1 MEQSERDEERAA
13 PDDAAGTPVEG
24 VEPGR
29 APTPEEV
36 EAWRQGAERAQ
47 ALAERLKRTEAEFVN
62 ETRRIR
68 RQAESERR
76 FAIEAVLA
84 DLLPSLDA
92 LERAQE
98 GLGESEVETRVRE
111 GLRLVT
117 TEFLTV
123 LERHGVERILA
134 HGQPFDP
141 TRHEAIT
148 TLEADSHP
156 PGHVCHELR
165 AGYALSGRV
174 VRPAQVIVARSA
186 AREAGPASGDAGA
199 KE

>member
-1 MEQSERDEERAA
+1 MEQSEGHEERSAA
-13 PDDAAGTPVEG
+13 DEAFPAPVEG
-24 VEPGR
+24 GETGSG
-29 APTPEEV
+29 PTPEDV
-36 EAWRQGAERAQ
+36 EAWRRGAERAEV
-47 ALAERLKRTEAEFVN
+47 LAERLKRTEAEFVN

-68 RQAESERR
+68 RQADSERR

-98 GLGESEVETRVRE
+98 GLGETEVEARVRE

-117 TEFLTV
+117 TEILTV

-134 HGQPFDP
+134 HGLPFDP
-141 TRHEAIT
+141 SRHEAIT
-148 TLEADSHP
+148 TIEADAHP

-174 VRPAQVIVARSA
+174 VRPAQVIVARSP
-186 AREAGPASGDAGA
+186 GPAAGDAGG